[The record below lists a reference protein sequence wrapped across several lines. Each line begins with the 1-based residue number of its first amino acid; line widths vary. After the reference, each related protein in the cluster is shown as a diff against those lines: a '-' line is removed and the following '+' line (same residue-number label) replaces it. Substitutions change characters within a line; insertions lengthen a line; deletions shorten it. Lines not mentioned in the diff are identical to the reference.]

1 MVLNDD
7 LIATANQ
14 QNTTS
19 AAHSLNLT
27 GAMSG
32 AGGFTKA
39 GDGGATFGTGTKTY
53 NGATNI
59 NGGRMR
65 ISSAASPTNTSSFTI
80 NSGGQVELISAAT
93 YTLGTGSVNLN
104 GAGPTTGQFSPFPGA
119 LRQSTGLAITLNNPV
134 NLQSDSTI
142 HVQGA
147 AGGSLT
153 LSGVVN
159 GVGKLTFTAPNSN
172 ADIGKLV
179 LSGPNVYSG
188 GTLITGG
195 TLELSG
201 AAAKLGSG
209 DVVVNNALSIA
220 STAVL
225 SILSG
230 VSNAIADG
238 AMLSLAGGAAGTAKL
253 GSGIDDTV
261 GSLVLGGATQLL
273 PGTYGSSLSGATFQ
287 NDTYFS
293 GPGVV
298 RLATAVPEASSFL
311 CVGLALAML
320 GISRKLYSRKAASSS
335 DH

>member
-1 MVLNDD
+1 
-7 LIATANQ
+7 
-14 QNTTS
+14 
-19 AAHSLNLT
+19 
-27 GAMSG
+27 
-32 AGGFTKA
+32 
-39 GDGGATFGTGTKTY
+39 
-53 NGATNI
+53 
-59 NGGRMR
+59 
-65 ISSAASPTNTSSFTI
+65 
-80 NSGGQVELISAAT
+80 
-93 YTLGTGSVNLN
+93 VNLN